1 MNLNVLMDLD
11 TSHFEVRQST
21 SMHISGVDT
30 RTKNDLGTRK
40 KGGYEVVYS
49 RKNQTQGKNDIII
62 LQVQES
68 NLNAIETS
76 SPGTSLDPC
85 HTSS

>member
-1 MNLNVLMDLD
+1 MP
-11 TSHFEVRQST
+11 
-21 SMHISGVDT
+21 ISGVDT

-40 KGGYEVVYS
+40 KWGYEVVYS

>member
-1 MNLNVLMDLD
+1 MNPNVLMDLD
-11 TSHFEVRQST
+11 TSHLEVRQST
-21 SMHISGVDT
+21 SMPISGVDA

>member
-1 MNLNVLMDLD
+1 MP
-11 TSHFEVRQST
+11 
-21 SMHISGVDT
+21 ISGVDA